1 MSHENGA
8 GGQGTAPDS
17 GGLDYGAPNS
27 GAFDPRAFA
36 LLFAASLT
44 TMANAT
50 ISPALPGLTRLFAD
64 HRDAQFI
71 ATLLVPAPSFAV
83 IFCAPLAGRAVDR
96 FGRRGILL
104 AGIML
109 FAATGSAGLYLGG
122 LDAILISRLL
132 LGIAVAMVM
141 TAQTALLGDYYKGAA
156 LRRLAGW
163 QVSAR
168 NFGGFAFITLAGW
181 LALMSPQFPFA
192 LYALPLLFL
201 PLLWRV
207 IVEPQAPAQP
217 RSGQG
222 GAAADAAAGA
232 AAGGWLAPV
241 LALAA
246 LQGLT
251 TACFFLM
258 PTRIPFLLEMR
269 GHDSASGTG
278 LVLGALTLT
287 GGLVAI
293 RYQRAIARFGESR
306 VFGAGYLLMALGL
319 ALTAFGAQLA
329 PMLVGAAAVGGG
341 YALVM
346 PNFVALGLAVAPAA
360 RRGMV
365 GGILTTS
372 VFAGQV
378 ISPFL
383 AAPLIAAQGYGRT
396 YAAAAGIALLLALCS
411 AAIALLRRPAARC

>member
-17 GGLDYGAPNS
+17 GG
-27 GAFDPRAFA
+27 FDPRAFA

-411 AAIALLRRPAARC
+411 AAIALRRRPEARC